1 MAAYWKGGFCA
12 TIWCFFR
19 KVIAINTVMW
29 PKSPPSYL
37 SHPLHSKNLNRR
49 SFDTIFVFHLPWLL
63 KGMSRW
69 QQLLLFLYQREGWD
83 LSRENLYL
91 RKLSIFI
98 VYLLRLWEGWTA
110 VEGWTPCDELAPAAE
125 VPGPAWPIL
134 PCPAWAP
141 GCVGPAEQTGIQVGR
156 PKGDGG
162 LFETKWG
169 GWGRGCPLISGVST
183 GPIKFLQ
190 FLNLSPFFSIGLSI
204 KAQRGRTSG
213 LPL

>member
-1 MAAYWKGGFCA
+1 MA
-12 TIWCFFR
+12 T
-19 KVIAINTVMW
+19 NTVIW
-29 PKSPPSYL
+29 PNSPPSYL
-37 SHPLHSKNLNRR
+37 SHPLDSKHLNRR
-49 SFDTIFVFHLPWLL
+49 SFVYHLSRLL

-69 QQLLLFLYQREGWD
+69 QQLLLFFFLSKERGD

-91 RKLSIFI
+91 RKLRIFF
-98 VYLLRLWEGWTA
+98 VYLLRLL
-110 VEGWTPCDELAPAAE
+110 EGWTPCDELAPAAE
-125 VPGPAWPIL
+125 VPGPPWPIL
-134 PCPAWAP
+134 PCPAWVP
-141 GCVGPAEQTGIQVGR
+141 GCVVPAGQTGIQVGR

-190 FLNLSPFFSIGLSI
+190 CLNLSLFFSIGPSI

>member
-12 TIWCFFR
+12 IIWCFFR
-19 KVIAINTVMW
+19 KVAAINTVIW

-37 SHPLHSKNLNRR
+37 SHPLDSK
-49 SFDTIFVFHLPWLL
+49 IQIGAHLTPY
-63 KGMSRW
+63 
-69 QQLLLFLYQREGWD
+69 LFITSLD
-83 LSRENLYL
+83 YL
-91 RKLSIFI
+91 RVWVGGSNYSFFCVKGKGGIYQGKLRIFI
-98 VYLLRLWEGWTA
+98 VYLLRLLDGWTA

-141 GCVGPAEQTGIQVGR
+141 GCVVPAGQTGIQVGR

-190 FLNLSPFFSIGLSI
+190 FLNLSPFFFIGSSI

>member
-1 MAAYWKGGFCA
+1 MFLSESYSHKYRNV
-12 TIWCFFR
+12 TEE
-19 KVIAINTVMW
+19 
-29 PKSPPSYL
+29 SPFLFKPS
-37 SHPLHSKNLNRR
+37 SPLKKFNGR

-63 KGMSRW
+63 RGMSRW

-141 GCVGPAEQTGIQVGR
+141 GCVGPAGQTGIQVGR

>member
-1 MAAYWKGGFCA
+1 MPQLESDDFQSTVLPGRPMMMIQWKNNFLSHSFVNRPLMASEGKGGA
-12 TIWCFFR
+12 
-19 KVIAINTVMW
+19 
-29 PKSPPSYL
+29 
-37 SHPLHSKNLNRR
+37 
-49 SFDTIFVFHLPWLL
+49 
-63 KGMSRW
+63 G
-69 QQLLLFLYQREGWD
+69 D

-91 RKLSIFI
+91 RKLRIFI
-98 VYLLRLWEGWTA
+98 AYLLRLLEGWTA
-110 VEGWTPCDELAPAAE
+110 VEGWTPCDELAPAVE

-141 GCVGPAEQTGIQVGR
+141 GCVGPAGQTGIQVGR

>member
-1 MAAYWKGGFCA
+1 MAAYWKGGFCVI
-12 TIWCFFR
+12 IWCFFR
-19 KVIAINTVMW
+19 KVIAINTVIW
-29 PKSPPSYL
+29 PKSPNSYL
-37 SHPLHSKNLNRR
+37 SHPLDSKNLFRR
-49 SFDTIFVFHLPWLL
+49 SFVTTFVYHLSWLL
-63 KGMSRW
+63 KGMIRW
-69 QQLLLFLYQREGWD
+69 QQLLVFFFCIKGNGGIYQG
-83 LSRENLYL
+83 
-91 RKLSIFI
+91 KVCIFI
-98 VYLLRLWEGWTA
+98 VYLLRLLDGWTA

-141 GCVGPAEQTGIQVGR
+141 GCVVPAGQTGIQVGR